1 MENQEKSELLTE
13 ETQELFDLSD
23 QVNANP
29 ARDFWEF
36 VVDLAKTGVI
46 VFILA
51 FLLRYFVIQPYIV
64 DGESMMPTYQ
74 NHEYLLAEKISY
86 LRGEPERGDVVI
98 FRYPKNPSLNYI
110 KRIIAL
116 PGERIKIADNKV
128 TIYNE
133 KNPAGSVPDENY
145 LPSTTKTETFETSS
159 LDKTLGEGE
168 YFVMGDN
175 REHSSDSRE
184 WGVLPRENILGR
196 SWLTLVPFNRAAI
209 HRRITYPEVAKLM
222 TQPIAMLKANLHL

>member
-1 MENQEKSELLTE
+1 MNDEKENTDLLTD
-13 ETQELFDLSD
+13 ETEKLFDL
-23 QVNANP
+23 QAETNP

-36 VVDLAKTGVI
+36 VVDLLKTGVI
-46 VFILA
+46 VFIFA

-74 NHEYLLAEKISY
+74 NHEYLLAEKTSY
-86 LRGEPERGDVVI
+86 LTGDPKRGDVVI
-98 FRYPKNPSLNYI
+98 FRYPKNPTLNYI

-116 PGERIKIADNKV
+116 PGEKITINNSQV
-128 TIYNE
+128 TVFNSQYPEGKILSE
-133 KNPAGSVPDENY
+133 DY
-145 LPSTTKTETFETSS
+145 LPTNTKTLTFEPGNFE
-159 LDKTLGEGE
+159 KTLGDRE

-196 SWLTLVPFNRAAI
+196 SWVTLVPFSRAAI
-209 HRRITYPEVAKLM
+209 HRRIDYTGLAQIFNNSFARLS
-222 TQPIAMLKANLHL
+222 ISSHL